1 MSDSSAPK
9 CLGYARVSTVGQT
22 LEAQLGQL
30 KAAGCSRVYRE
41 KVSGAKVDRK
51 ELGKLLKFLAAGKQV
66 VVTRIDRLA
75 RSVFELFAIVKKII
89 DAGGQFLSLAEP
101 WADTSTST
109 GRLMIA
115 VLGAGGRG
123 ARFNPHAHR
132 RRPRPRQ
139 IARPA
144 NGAAAEDDSG
154 AEGGSVAQT
163 QGRRSGRRSR
173 PLLRR
178 QSCRDL
184 PRDKLIQA
192 QLGRRLHACM
202 SAVPLKIL
210 EGVTLTNSPF
220 PDGKL
225 FSLQPPSRG
234 PFAPAALPLLWA
246 V

>member
-1 MSDSSAPK
+1 MSVDTLSVEYRPPAHAAGDFGRERKARPRSRDGLAREII
-9 CLGYARVSTVGQT
+9 CIILGY
-22 LEAQLGQL
+22 L
-30 KAAGCSRVYRE
+30 
-41 KVSGAKVDRK
+41 
-51 ELGKLLKFLAAGKQV
+51 
-66 VVTRIDRLA
+66 
-75 RSVFELFAIVKKII
+75 
-89 DAGGQFLSLAEP
+89 
-101 WADTSTST
+101 
-109 GRLMIA
+109 IA

-132 RRPRPRQ
+132 RRSRPRQ